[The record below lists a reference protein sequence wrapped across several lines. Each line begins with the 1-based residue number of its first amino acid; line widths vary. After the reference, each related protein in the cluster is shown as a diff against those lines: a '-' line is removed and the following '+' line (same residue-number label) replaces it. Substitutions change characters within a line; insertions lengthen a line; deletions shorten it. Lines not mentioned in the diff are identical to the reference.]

1 MVALLKECFKQSNI
15 TQSEKFNSDDIT
27 IDKPGPQKN
36 IEDSKTYPFPP
47 QRTYSDLPKPNDSEL
62 LKKNNKVLNNQLS
75 EFTEYIEYLEKL
87 VTDYKS
93 YIEQRFNDINDQKFK
108 VVEGFGTKNNNDL
121 LVYII
126 TCVFVLLLVDYIFK
140 IGKQSI

>member
-1 MVALLKECFKQSNI
+1 MIQN
-15 TQSEKFNSDDIT
+15 
-27 IDKPGPQKN
+27 
-36 IEDSKTYPFPP
+36 Y
-47 QRTYSDLPKPNDSEL
+47 
-62 LKKNNKVLNNQLS
+62 KKNNKVLNNQLS